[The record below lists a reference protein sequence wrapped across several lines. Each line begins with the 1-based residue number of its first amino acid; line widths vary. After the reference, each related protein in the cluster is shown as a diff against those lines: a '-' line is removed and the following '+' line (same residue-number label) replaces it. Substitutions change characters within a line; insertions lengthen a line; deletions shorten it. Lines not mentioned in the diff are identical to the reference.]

1 MIKRMNK
8 VTSLLVA
15 AAAIASII
23 PATGVNAADYKRIES
38 KDGTIYSAVAY
49 KDGKVLVDGNIK
61 DGDTEATYFLKDGK
75 YTELEDVDTGAEFGV
90 YGSKYATIDT
100 DDYYV
105 DLETGKVTED
115 DLISDS
121 KDEVALTL
129 RKKIK
134 NVADDRYT
142 DHDVLRS
149 ESEIKELSGSKFNEL
164 WYSTSYKLTS
174 GSAVVYTDAKGSYI
188 DANYNLG
195 NVKVEVSNG
204 TNTESVKLSNT
215 EDSEKTGLTADNK
228 ISAKIADGSKV
239 IGQDSKYIY
248 RIATINLT
256 VEGTDTIKSVN
267 GVAVTEGTTAS
278 VEVIQKISKAQAS
291 GDIDG
296 AKYANSVVNY
306 QLTNDKGEAITLAN
320 GLDTAN
326 YSVVGG
332 KLVSYDDNSVQ
343 TIELKSR
350 AGIYYLDLAKV
361 NTDNTTAL
369 EVDVDGNLWKLEKGF
384 IYKFDNDEDWEKVY
398 KVDGAME
405 KLSVYDKNNMVAWNE
420 DDEVYSLIG
429 SKEASNEEDKEETTT
444 GWVETA
450 TGNGVWNYIN
460 ADGTKATGWLNLNG
474 TWYYLDPATGA
485 MKTGWVNVNG
495 TWYYLNPVSNGSKG
509 AMQTGWIKDGSTWY
523 YCNGSGAMQTGWLN
537 LSGTWYYLQSN
548 GAMKTGWLN
557 DNGTWYY
564 LQSSGAMAKNT
575 TIDGYRLGSNG
586 AWIR

>member
-38 KDGTIYSAVAY
+38 KDGTIYSAIAY
-49 KDGKVLVDGNIK
+49 KDGKFLVDGNIK

-75 YTELEDVDTGAEFGV
+75 YTELEDVDTGSEFGI
-90 YGSKYATIDT
+90 YGSKYSTIDT

-105 DLETGKVTED
+105 DLETGKVTDD

-121 KDEVALTL
+121 KDEIALTL

-149 ESEIKELSGSKFNEL
+149 ENEIKELPGSKFNEL

-195 NVKVEVSNG
+195 NLKVEVSNG

-228 ISAKIADGSKV
+228 ISAKIADGAKV

-267 GVAVTEGTTAS
+267 GVEVTEGTTAS

-306 QLTNDKGEAITLAN
+306 QVTNDKGAAITLAN
-320 GLDTAN
+320 DLNTAN

-332 KLVSYDDNSVQ
+332 KLVSYEDNSVQ

-350 AGIYYLDLAKV
+350 AGIYYLDLAKA

-384 IYKFDNDEDWEKVY
+384 VYKFDNDEDWEKVY

-405 KLSVYDKNNMVAWNE
+405 KLSVYDKNNMVVWNE
-420 DDEVYSLIG
+420 KDEVYSLIG
-429 SKEASNEEDKEETTT
+429 SKSSEEDKEENITT

-450 TGNGVWNYIN
+450 AGNGVWNYIN

-474 TWYYLDPATGA
+474 TWYYLDPATGV
-485 MKTGWVNVNG
+485 MQTGWVNVNG

-509 AMQTGWIKDGSTWY
+509 AMQTGWIKDGATWY

-564 LQSSGAMAKNT
+564 LYSSGAMAANT
-575 TIDGYRLGSNG
+575 TIDGYRLGANG